1 METALDVVFTILMK
15 RYFKNWIR
23 KDVNYKQT
31 KAKGS
36 QVKSN
41 DNIVSTL
48 LFTKYFQMYP

>member
-23 KDVNYKQT
+23 KGVNYKQT

-36 QVKSN
+36 QV
-41 DNIVSTL
+41 
-48 LFTKYFQMYP
+48 